1 MGQARRFS
9 LEKQKGNPGA
19 ASVPLGPSGHPKL
32 SDGRVAAGDGARL
45 AAVGANSATV
55 AVSSPALSAPVR
67 RAAGPARR
75 QTSEIQVVLKRC
87 RKRRSVIIRRAQ
99 CEPRRGLAAFPDRWI
114 DRAKARRKYLPRE
127 KCNVFSD
134 STFRR
139 AFDRRLILLSSYCL
153 SIRIIREIYIFLR
166 GCHVLWHCYAL
177 AVIHGEF
184 VCDLVIKSV
193 YRILWQRNVS
203 IFNLIKNFNDLYKK
217 FLLLNKNIR
226 NFLLFPYYPI

>member
-75 QTSEIQVVLKRC
+75 QTSEIQVVLKR
-87 RKRRSVIIRRAQ
+87 RRNRQGVIIRR
-99 CEPRRGLAAFPDRWI
+99 
-114 DRAKARRKYLPRE
+114 
-127 KCNVFSD
+127 
-134 STFRR
+134 
-139 AFDRRLILLSSYCL
+139 
-153 SIRIIREIYIFLR
+153 
-166 GCHVLWHCYAL
+166 
-177 AVIHGEF
+177 
-184 VCDLVIKSV
+184 
-193 YRILWQRNVS
+193 
-203 IFNLIKNFNDLYKK
+203 
-217 FLLLNKNIR
+217 
-226 NFLLFPYYPI
+226 